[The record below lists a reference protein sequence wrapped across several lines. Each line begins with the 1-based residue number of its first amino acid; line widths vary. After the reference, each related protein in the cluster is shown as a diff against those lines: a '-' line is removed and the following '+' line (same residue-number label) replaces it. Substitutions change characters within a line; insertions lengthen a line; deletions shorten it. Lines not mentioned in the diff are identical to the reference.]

1 MQTIV
6 PTDRAEGQP
15 ERGIVKQALERGT
28 KFIKKEVNHVANQQ
42 NNTSGQMNGQA
53 DQFAEQ
59 NVLQMALNDT
69 KLMAASVNSYILEAS
84 DEQLRRDY
92 MTVLGDVYSQQKQI
106 FDIMQQKGYYQTKE
120 ATPQEI
126 NEAKQQFI
134 SQNS

>member
-1 MQTIV
+1 
-6 PTDRAEGQP
+6 
-15 ERGIVKQALERGT
+15 
-28 KFIKKEVNHVANQQ
+28 
-42 NNTSGQMNGQA
+42 MNGQA
-53 DQFAEQ
+53 DQFSEQ

-69 KLMAASVNSYILEAS
+69 KLMAASVNNYILEAS

-106 FDIMQQKGYYQTKE
+106 FDIMEQKGYYQMKQ